1 MKFVDSVKIHVRSGP
16 GGPGCTAF
24 RREKYVPLG
33 GPSGGDGGKGG
44 DVYFVGDP
52 NKTTLLDLSFQQHQ
66 HAESGFAGGGQD
78 RHGRAGH
85 DLHIPVPLGTV
96 VLDEESRE
104 VMLEVVAEKPY
115 RFLDGGRG
123 GRGNARFKSST
134 NRAPDYHQPGEEG
147 TELWVRL
154 ELKLMADIGLV
165 GFPNAGKSTLISR
178 VSHARPKI
186 ADYPFT
192 TLIPNLGVVQ
202 HPDHDAF
209 VIADIPGIIEGAH
222 AGRGLGDRF
231 LRHIERT
238 ALLVLL
244 LDVSGFSEH
253 EPWEEYQTLLH
264 ELAEF
269 SPKLPEKPR
278 RIALTKLDAAV
289 EDEDLDA
296 LQNRLEA
303 QDEQV
308 FRISAVSGRGLPE
321 LTRDLAQ
328 AVEAERIRRQQEPP
342 EAESATT
349 ASVWEDWE

>member
-1 MKFVDSVKIHVRSGP
+1 MKFVDSVKIHVRSGK

-24 RREKYVPLG
+24 RREKYVPMG
-33 GPSGGDGGKGG
+33 GPNGGDGGKGG
-44 DVYFVGDP
+44 DVWFVGDP
-52 NKTTLLDLSFQQHQ
+52 DKTTLLDLSFQQHQ
-66 HAESGFAGGGQD
+66 HAESGMAGGGQD

-85 DLHIPVPLGTV
+85 ELHIPVPLGTV
-96 VLDEESRE
+96 VMDEDSRE
-104 VMLEVVAEKPY
+104 VLLEVVDEKPY
-115 RFLDGGRG
+115 HFLEGGRG

-165 GFPNAGKSTLISR
+165 GFPNAGKSTLISS

-192 TLIPNLGVVQ
+192 TLVPNLGVVK
-202 HPDHDAF
+202 HSDHDPF

-222 AGRGLGDRF
+222 EGRGLGDRF

-238 ALLVLL
+238 ALLLLL
-244 LDVSGFSEH
+244 LDVSGFSEQ
-253 EPWEEYQTLLH
+253 EPWQEYETLLH
-264 ELAEF
+264 ELSEF
-269 SPKLPEKPR
+269 SANLPGKPR

-296 LQNRLEA
+296 LQKRLEG
-303 QDEQV
+303 QGERV

-321 LTRDLAQ
+321 LTRELAQ
-328 AVEAERIRRQQEPP
+328 AVELERERRQQEVP
-342 EAESATT
+342 EPATET
-349 ASVWEDWE
+349 VPVWEDWE